1 MTSTE
6 STAADLFSAGPRCP
20 VTTEPIR
27 ALIEVSNLTSA
38 SILDTH
44 VKTAIEA
51 YIVCKPR
58 PNGYKVPPMPELLPC
73 LRSV

>member
-1 MTSTE
+1 MFSTE
-6 STAADLFSAGPRCP
+6 PTAADLFSAGPRCP

-27 ALIEVSNLTSA
+27 ALIEVTIPTSA

-51 YIVCKPR
+51 YITCKSSSNR
-58 PNGYKVPPMPELLPC
+58 HKVPPMPELLPC
-73 LRSV
+73 LWSV

>member
-1 MTSTE
+1 MLSTE
-6 STAADLFSAGPRCP
+6 PTAANLFSAGLRCP

-27 ALIEVSNLTSA
+27 AHIKVTNPTSA

-44 VKTAIEA
+44 VKTIIEA
-51 YIVCKPR
+51 YITCKPR
-58 PNGYKVPPMPELLPC
+58 PSEHKVPPMPELLPC